1 MMINKQA
8 DDGFFARLHA
18 AESAGLNKEW
28 ALKVAYCECTLDE
41 ALGDMDMDSE
51 SEVEFDPNFVMT
63 DDAPIS
69 KDDGALQCW
78 LCDGKVVCDC
88 GYWDV

>member
-1 MMINKQA
+1 MMTFKNA

-18 AESAGLNKEW
+18 AEEAGLNKEW
-28 ALKVAYCECTLDE
+28 ALKVAYCEISLDE

-51 SEVEFDPNFVMT
+51 SEFDPNFVMCEEEL
-63 DDAPIS
+63 PIS
-69 KDDGALQCW
+69 ADDGLECW

-88 GYWDV
+88 GYWEA